1 MEDLLHG
8 YDHMIDLGAGEGS
21 VHGQAEDSLV
31 GVLRDWAETG
41 SGSEPLAIK
50 RMEVHRNVMH
60 VHPKPSLPEHR
71 EDGRSVPL
79 ELLQSEAYDIQ
90 MICVLDIGRNS
101 KGSDCVEASERLA
114 VSTGNGPTTQKPL
127 RELPELTQAECALDV
142 CDSVVEPEVYHLIE
156 PRTLF
161 RSAPV
166 IRGDSVIAKAYHRLG
181 ELSVRG
187 CDHAAFAGRDLLCG
201 MEAEGCQVRECPDP
215 TSFVRPAECV
225 SRIGD

>member
-1 MEDLLHG
+1 
-8 YDHMIDLGAGEGS
+8 MIDLGAGEGS

-101 KGSDCVEASERLA
+101 KGSDRKSTRLNSSHRTISYA
-114 VSTGNGPTTQKPL
+114 VFCLKKKKKKK
-127 RELPELTQAECALDV
+127 
-142 CDSVVEPEVYHLIE
+142 
-156 PRTLF
+156 RTL
-161 RSAPV
+161 
-166 IRGDSVIAKAYHRLG
+166 KCL
-181 ELSVRG
+181 
-187 CDHAAFAGRDLLCG
+187 
-201 MEAEGCQVRECPDP
+201 M
-215 TSFVRPAECV
+215 T
-225 SRIGD
+225 